1 MQQISNK
8 HSPTGGQEDRGAGWL
23 AQICSKSQTSTHCL
37 EERKTE
43 EQGGELR
50 YAANLKQAL
59 TNWRGGRQRS
69 RVVSSDMQ
77 QISNKH
83 SLPGGEEDR
92 GAGW

>member
-1 MQQISNK
+1 V
-8 HSPTGGQEDRGAGWL
+8 GAGGEV
-23 AQICSKSQTSTHCL
+23 IYSESETKTHFL

-59 TNWRGGRQRS
+59 TSWRGGRQRS

-83 SLPGGEEDR
+83 SPTGGQEDR